1 MSLES
6 DVKALARLPIF
17 SAFEREALKLIA
29 FAAEPVKF
37 AAGDVLFRNGEVSD
51 GGFLVLSGS
60 IMLDLGHGT
69 MDNGKIIGPGVL
81 IGELA
86 LLAPT
91 VQPSTAI
98 ARESSTAL
106 KLPRSLIRRVLEEFP
121 ESARRAREAVRQEI
135 ENFGQELDKARRA
148 L

>member
-17 SAFEREALKLIA
+17 SAFEPEALKLIA

-37 AAGDVLFRNGEVSD
+37 GAGDVLFRNGEVSD
-51 GGFLVLSGS
+51 AGFLILSGS

-69 MDNGKIIGPGVL
+69 MDNGKIVGPGAL

-91 VQPSTAI
+91 VHPSTAI
-98 ARESSTAL
+98 ARENATTL

-121 ESARRAREAVRQEI
+121 ESARRAREALRQEI
-135 ENFGQELDKARRA
+135 EKFGDELDKARRA

>member
-6 DVKALARLPIF
+6 DARALTRLPIF
-17 SAFEREALKLIA
+17 SVFEPEALKLIA

-37 AAGDVLFRNGEVSD
+37 SAGDVLFRNGEVSD
-51 GGFLVLSGS
+51 GGFLILSGS
-60 IMLDLGHGT
+60 IMLDLGHGS
-69 MDNGKIIGPGVL
+69 MDNGKIVGPGVL

-91 VQPSTAI
+91 VHPSTAI
-98 ARESSTAL
+98 ARENAMAL

-121 ESARRAREAVRQEI
+121 ESAKRAREAVRHEI
-135 ENFGQELDKARRA
+135 ENFAQELDKARRA

>member
-17 SAFEREALKLIA
+17 SAFEPEALKLVA

-37 AAGDVLFRNGEVSD
+37 GAGDVLFRNGEVSD
-51 GGFLVLSGS
+51 AGFLILSGS
-60 IMLDLGHGT
+60 IMVDLGHGT
-69 MDNGKIIGPGVL
+69 MDNGKIVGPGAL

-91 VQPSTAI
+91 VHPSTAI
-98 ARESSTAL
+98 ARENATTL

-121 ESARRAREAVRQEI
+121 ESARRAREALRQQV
-135 ENFGQELDKARRA
+135 ENFGQELDKARRT

>member
-17 SAFEREALKLIA
+17 SAFEPEALKLVA

-37 AAGDVLFRNGEVSD
+37 GAGDVLFRNGEVSD
-51 GGFLVLSGS
+51 AGFLVLSGS

-69 MDNGKIIGPGVL
+69 MDNGKIVGPGAL

-91 VQPSTAI
+91 VHPVTAI
-98 ARESSTAL
+98 ARENATTL

-121 ESARRAREAVRQEI
+121 ESARRAREALRQQV